1 MNSNPVNLPQNGVLA
16 SLSTET
22 LNTLADIIIAKLSE
36 KNGGALLPKQDVVGS
51 NPITR
56 SIQFPFLLNTLLN
69 FFHLFLLRFSF
80 LFLI

>member
-1 MNSNPVNLPQNGVLA
+1 MNFNPVNLPQNGVLA

-56 SIQFPFLLNTLLN
+56 SIQFPFLLNILLN
-69 FFHLFLLRFSF
+69 FSHLFLLRFGF